1 MKNLVC
7 ALGVL
12 TAFAAMPAV
21 AAAQTFT
28 PNNFTSNIS
37 GTAALS
43 HTVSLSC
50 SVAAG
55 DIKVQTKS
63 TSSNSSQSVTGV
75 TRPFAPLIPCG
86 AVSVPSYAPWKVEV
100 LSGSGGTYS
109 ARIFVSALTIS
120 GSLCEGWVNG
130 TFTNGS
136 PSKFIGSG
144 TIPVVSG
151 PSSPPNCTVSV
162 NLNVPGITAT
172 P

>member
-1 MKNLVC
+1 MKKLFC
-7 ALGVL
+7 TIG
-12 TAFAAMPAV
+12 AFAVFAV
-21 AAAQTFT
+21 APASVMAQTFT
-28 PNNFTSNIS
+28 PNNTTSNIS
-37 GTAALS
+37 GTASLS

-50 SVAAG
+50 TVGSG
-55 DIKVQTKS
+55 DIKIKS
-63 TSSNSSQSVTGV
+63 RTASSNQADVSGV
-75 TRPFAPLIPCG
+75 VRPFAPLIPCG
-86 AVSVPSYAPWKVEV
+86 AVSVPSYAPWKVEL

-120 GSLCEGWVNG
+120 NSLCEGWVNG

-136 PSKFIGSG
+136 PSKFVGSG

-151 PSSPPNCTVSV
+151 PNSPPNCNVAV